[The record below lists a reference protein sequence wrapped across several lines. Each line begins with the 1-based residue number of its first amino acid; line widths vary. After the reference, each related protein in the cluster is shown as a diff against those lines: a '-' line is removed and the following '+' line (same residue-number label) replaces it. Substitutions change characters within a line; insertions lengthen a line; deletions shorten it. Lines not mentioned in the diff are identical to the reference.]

1 VSQRAALLLF
11 AWLAACVAA
20 AELPVPALRSRVTD
34 QAGILAPGQAAALER
49 RLEAFEQRKGSQ
61 IAVLIVPS
69 TAPEAIEQ
77 YSIRVASAW
86 QLGRKGVDD
95 GALLVVATDDR
106 ALRIE
111 VGYGLEGVLTDATS
125 RRIVDEI
132 IVPRFREG
140 DFHGGIDAGVDRMLA
155 VIDGEPLPEPQA
167 SSPGGDALAP
177 VLPAVV
183 VFALTLGAILKRLLG
198 QLPGAAVTGAA
209 VGLFTWALV
218 GIAIVAGF
226 AALAAFVLTL
236 AARGGPGR
244 WSSGSGGR
252 SWGGGG
258 GSWSS
263 GGGGFSGG
271 GGSFGGGGSSGR
283 W

>member
-11 AWLAACVAA
+11 AWLAAWVAA

-34 QAGILAPGQAAALER
+34 QAGILSPEQAAAIER
-49 RLEAFEQRKGSQ
+49 RLEAFERRKGSQ
-61 IAVLIVPS
+61 VAVLIVPS

-86 QLGRKGVDD
+86 QLGREGIDD

-111 VGYGLEGVLTDATS
+111 VGYGLEGVLTDAAS

-140 DFHGGIDAGVDRMLA
+140 DFYGGIDAGIDRMIA

-177 VLPAVV
+177 VLPIVV

-198 QLPGAAVTGAA
+198 QLPGAAVTAAA
-209 VGLFTWALV
+209 VGLVTWALV
-218 GIAIVAGF
+218 GIAILAAA

-236 AARGGPGR
+236 VSRGGPGR
-244 WSSGSGGR
+244 WSSGSGAR

>member
-1 VSQRAALLLF
+1 MSQRAALLLF

-20 AELPVPALRSRVTD
+20 AELPVPALQARVTD
-34 QAGILAPGQAAALER
+34 QAGILSAEQAAVLES
-49 RLEAFEQRKGSQ
+49 RLEAFERRKGSQ
-61 IAVLIVPS
+61 VAVLIVPS

-77 YSIRVASAW
+77 YSIRVATAW
-86 QLGRKGVDD
+86 QLGRKGIDD
-95 GALLVVATDDR
+95 GALLVVATEDR

-140 DFHGGIDAGVDRMLA
+140 DLYGGIDAGIDRMLA

-167 SSPGGDALAP
+167 AAPGGEALAP
-177 VLPAVV
+177 VLPIVV

-226 AALAAFVLTL
+226 AALAAFVLAL
-236 AARGGPGR
+236 ASRGGPGR
-244 WSSGSGGR
+244 WSSGGS
-252 SWGGGG
+252 SSGGGG
-258 GSWSS
+258 FGRSG